1 MAETNGLLNRRTGK
15 SGTEGSN
22 PSVSAIIPISVNSPA
37 TPHLLADGGF
47 SGSNSSKADKKRLV
61 GTRIGKRARCAVS
74 DRPVI

>member
-1 MAETNGLLNRRTGK
+1 
-15 SGTEGSN
+15 
-22 PSVSAIIPISVNSPA
+22 
-37 TPHLLADGGF
+37 LLADGRF